1 MERCITAFSARST
14 ERGQLDS
21 FDEVYARF
29 SGNGGQ
35 PKLIVFSSDFD
46 NFMLYSGAFREKFPV
61 SQIIG
66 TTSFFNC
73 SREGHAERG
82 LVAMAIYSGIDCAGG
97 VLEECGRCPV
107 RYIGEAETAIS
118 LLGLSDEDA
127 GRMCCFEFTSAYG
140 NCEELAIDTL
150 HRAAGDVEIPLIGSS
165 AGVKKGTSRSF
176 VSLNG
181 RVYTDACVFMYLRN
195 TRGRISLIRGNT
207 YRHTGHFFQA
217 TNVDCE
223 KRTVYEFN
231 GRTAGAYLSS
241 LINVEIPVLKRD
253 LTFHP
258 IGRIYDDNIYITDAE
273 KIDED
278 MSMTFYSHIYNYSRL
293 VLLEPDD
300 ANKVMRQFIQRLEA
314 IGYTPSFSIAVNC
327 FFDYGV
333 FDSKGFSD
341 EFVKCI
347 GGKCGDYIGVSGCG
361 EQIDNM
367 HVNKTMLL
375 AAFE

>member
-14 ERGQLDS
+14 GRGQLDS
-21 FDEVYARF
+21 FEEVYARL

-35 PKLIVFSSDFD
+35 PKLIVFSSDLD

-66 TTSFFNC
+66 TTSFLNC
-73 SREGHAERG
+73 SDECHAERG
-82 LVAMAIYSGIDCAGG
+82 LAAMAIYSGIDCAGG

-107 RYIGEAETAIS
+107 KYIGEAETAIS
-118 LLGLSDEDA
+118 LLRLSKEDT
-127 GRMCCFEFTSAYG
+127 GRTCCLEFTSAHG

-150 HRAAGDVEIPLIGSS
+150 RRAAGGADIPLFGSS
-165 AGVKKGTSRSF
+165 AGVKKGTSCSF

-207 YRHTGHFFQA
+207 YRQTGHFFQA

-223 KRTVYEFN
+223 KRTVYEFD
-231 GRTAGAYLSS
+231 GRTAGEYLSS
-241 LINVEIPVLKRD
+241 LINIEIPVLERE

-258 IGRIYDDNIYITDAE
+258 IGRIYDDNVYITDAKE
-273 KIDED
+273 IGED
-278 MSMTFYSHIYNYSRL
+278 MSVTFFSHIYNYSRL

-300 ANKVMRQFIQRLEA
+300 ANNVKRQFIEKLES

-333 FDSKGFSD
+333 FDSKGFSE
-341 EFVKCI
+341 EFIRYI
-347 GGKCGDYIGVSGCG
+347 GDKCGKYLGVSGCG